1 MAVTGSGGHLV
12 LTKEVMSQLTPKDQL
27 EFAPAY
33 FQGQFFKLVPE
44 PSTSLFTEADRI
56 NIADAMRINSA
67 APTADIDELLA
78 KTGDIYDLDDNA
90 FREAV
95 SKILKNNTGPGD
107 EGKFARIEAEL
118 SPYYNRILAPQESDN
133 IGGYINK
140 LMVLG
145 STMEQQDDILRTL
158 DQAGGIQAQVAD
170 IIREKTLTGLLS
182 PSDAVDAAVQAGG
195 LSIKGLDMAKPAVR
209 DAFIQGT
216 AAALHAIQQTAD
228 VDQIAAALDALN
240 IGSLDDAGA
249 HVLTQVGRRMG
260 MQRAAAA
267 ALGLVDME
275 KLGID
280 SALFD
285 LKIATNKEAQDLILA
300 GMQEGANELAKQT
313 IFTSDQIVKI
323 EDVRK
328 GFEENGIAGLRA
340 EVVLAGDSKYRSASI
355 LISAAESSNAFVTSS
370 SRELYRS
377 LNSTEIDSFYY
388 ARQNDIMPRQLEESG
403 NELVT
408 KFLEDA
414 RRLDEIRKDSG
425 YEATQET
432 KIKEELYL
440 RSMGEKYEQ
449 LIKEE
454 TERLRS
460 EGFTNIDELDIADAV
475 ERSQRSMKSSQH
487 RMSKLMSMDTQERP
501 YLETLFNRAQVRRD
515 YSMITSSSSFE
526 SSDTYKLSQVM
537 DRALSMTTP
546 DHRAKLEESF
556 DYTQNLQKFLIGLAD
571 KPSGKRGGTLK
582 GPAAIGV
589 GLDELVDGI
598 MSPDEYRSITGLIKQ
613 GSQEGV
619 GPIDDLVA
627 RDISAVTATLGEL
640 RTLAEA
646 RKLGFEARYA
656 DTATGKVTIPKLINA
671 LTGGSGASTTPVSGP
686 GYKRITELFKDG
698 TIKNLMDKPYIKSA
712 AIGTAALAV
721 FGFVYSAHKDR
732 SAEDMQGPP
741 LLPGGSAYE
750 SAYPGN
756 TLNTPPPQN
765 LLPSG
770 QNGVTYRV
778 NASGSYADAQK
789 FSEAAGG
796 LSSDSSTSYY
806 GGARDASANPYS
818 EIVSSF

>member
-1 MAVTGSGGHLV
+1 MAVTGSGGHLD
-12 LTKEVMSQLTPKDQL
+12 LTEDVMSKLSKTDQL

-33 FQGQFFKLVPE
+33 FQGQFMKLVPE
-44 PSTSLFTEADRI
+44 SSTALFTEADRI
-56 NIADAMRINSA
+56 GIADAIRINSA
-67 APTADIDELLA
+67 ASTAEINELLA

-90 FREAV
+90 FRIKLGGILEA
-95 SKILKNNTGPGD
+95 NNIPGN
-107 EGKFARIEAEL
+107 EGKFGRIAGAL
-118 SPYYNRILAPQESDN
+118 SQYQNRILAPEKSDN

-145 STMEQQDDILRTL
+145 STMEQQDDILTSL
-158 DQAGGIQAQVAD
+158 DQAGGVQGSLAD
-170 IIREKTLTGLLS
+170 IIRKQTHTGLLA
-182 PSDAVDAAVQAGG
+182 PSDAVDVAVQAGA
-195 LSIKGLDMAKPAVR
+195 LSIKGLDLTNPAMR
-209 DAFIQGT
+209 DAFVQGT
-216 AAALHAIQQTAD
+216 AAALEAIQQTAD
-228 VDQIAAALDALN
+228 VDQIAAALDAIN
-240 IGSLDDAGA
+240 IGSLDDAGK
-249 HVLTQVGRRMG
+249 HVLTQAGRRMG
-260 MQRAAAA
+260 MQRAGKA
-267 ALGLVDME
+267 ALGLDDME
-275 KLGID
+275 NLGID

-285 LKIATNKEAQDLILA
+285 LKLSGEEAQRTVLEGMKQGVDDLLLETMFTDDQRSR
-300 GMQEGANELAKQT
+300 MQEVKQK
-313 IFTSDQIVKI
+313 FEEDGLKGLREQIV
-323 EDVRK
+323 
-328 GFEENGIAGLRA
+328 
-340 EVVLAGDSKYRSASI
+340 LAPDSKYRSASI
-355 LISAAESSNAFVTSS
+355 LINAAESANAMISS
-370 SRELYRS
+370 SQRELFKS
-377 LNSTEIDSFYY
+377 LNPTEIDAFYFR
-388 ARQNDIMPRQLEESG
+388 RQNDIMPRQLEESG
-403 NELVT
+403 NQIVE
-408 KFLEDA
+408 KFLDDA
-414 RRLDEIRKDSG
+414 KKINEMRKDTV
-425 YEATQET
+425 EPTEVIKAKEIAF
-432 KIKEELYL
+432 KIK
-440 RSMGEKYEQ
+440 MGEKYED
-449 LIKEE
+449 LVKKE
-454 TERLRS
+454 TERLS
-460 EGFTNIDELDIADAV
+460 GEGFTGIEDLDIADAI
-475 ERSQRSMKSSQH
+475 ERSQRSMQTGKD
-487 RMSKLMSMDTQERP
+487 RMDTLSGAQMEENG
-501 YLETLFNRAQVRRD
+501 YLSALFNKAKIRRE
-515 YSMITSSSSFE
+515 YSRITSSSGFE
-526 SSDTYKLSQVM
+526 ASDTYKLRQVA

-546 DHRAKLEESF
+546 THRAKLEESF
-556 DYTQNLQKFLIGLAD
+556 DHAPDLQKFLIGLAD
-571 KPSGKRGGTLK
+571 RPSGKRGTLI
-582 GPAAIGV
+582 GPAARGV

-598 MSPDEYRSITGLIKQ
+598 MTADEYRTITGLLRD
-613 GSQEGV
+613 G
-619 GPIDDLVA
+619 GPGGLPAIDDLVA

-698 TIKNLMDKPYIKSA
+698 TIKNLMDKPYVKPA
-712 AIGTAALAV
+712 AIGVAALAV

>member
-1 MAVTGSGGHLV
+1 
-12 LTKEVMSQLTPKDQL
+12 MSQLAPKDQL

-44 PSTSLFTEADRI
+44 SSTSLFTEADRI
-56 NIADAMRINSA
+56 AIADAIRINSA
-67 APTADIDELLA
+67 APTADINELLA
-78 KTGDIYDLDDNA
+78 KTGEIYDLDDNA

-95 SKILKNNTGPGD
+95 GKILKNNTAPGN
-107 EGKFARIEAEL
+107 EGKFARIEGAL
-118 SPYYNRILAPQESDN
+118 SQYYNRILAPEESDN

-170 IIREKTLTGLLS
+170 IIREQTLTGLLS

-195 LSIKGLDMAKPAVR
+195 LSIKGLDMAQPAVR
-209 DAFIQGT
+209 DAFVQGT
-216 AAALHAIQQTAD
+216 AAALEAIQQTAD

-267 ALGLVDME
+267 ALDLVDME

-300 GMQEGANELAKQT
+300 GMQEGANKLAEQT
-313 IFTSDQIVKI
+313 IFTSDQIAKI

-328 GFEENGIAGLRA
+328 GFEEKGIAGLRG
-340 EVVLAGDSKYRSASI
+340 EIVLAGDSKYRSASI

-370 SRELYRS
+370 SRELYKS

-408 KFLEDA
+408 EFLHDA
-414 RRLDEIRKDSG
+414 RGLDAIRKDSG
-425 YEATQET
+425 YQATQET
-432 KIKEELYL
+432 KTKEEVHL
-440 RSMGEKYEQ
+440 RLMGEKYEQ
-449 LIKEE
+449 LIKDE

-475 ERSQRSMKSSQH
+475 ERSQRSMKSSEH
-487 RMSKLMSMDTQERP
+487 RMSKLMSTDTQERP
-501 YLETLFNRAQVRRD
+501 YLESLFNRAQVRRD
-515 YSMITSSSSFE
+515 YSMITSSSGFE

-546 DHRAKLEESF
+546 THRAKLEESF
-556 DYTQNLQKFLIGLAD
+556 DHTPDLQKFLIGLAD
-571 KPSGKRGGTLK
+571 KPSGKKGGTLK

-598 MSPDEYRSITGLIKQ
+598 MSPDEYRSITGLLKQ
-613 GSQEGV
+613 GTQE

-721 FGFVYSAHKDR
+721 FGFVYSAHKDK
-732 SAEDMQGPP
+732 SIEDMQGPP

-756 TLNTPPPQN
+756 TLNMPPPQN